1 MHGEQ
6 DGMLER
12 EQRLDDVVAAYLKAV
27 ETGQAPDRQQ
37 WLASHPELAAE
48 LSEFF
53 ADQDQFDQR
62 AAPLRVVAEISTSRK
77 GEAETP
83 PRSVR
88 ELTFSAAPS
97 ALRTFGDYEL
107 LEVIGKGGMGV

>member
-27 ETGQAPDRQQ
+27 ETGEAPDRQQ
-37 WLASHPELAAE
+37 WLTSYPELAAE

-62 AAPLRVVAEISTSRK
+62 VAPLRAVAEISTSRK
-77 GEAETP
+77 GV
-83 PRSVR
+83 PRRRPHRFRSSLSMPRQVSMSSTVQSGR
-88 ELTFSAAPS
+88 FNP
-97 ALRTFGDYEL
+97 
-107 LEVIGKGGMGV
+107 